1 VTYSE
6 KTKEVETSRNRNT
19 LCRRFLENVLI
30 EKYDA
35 TVSLAGKFLWPLLI
49 LMLSII
55 FYPDVSDLLGQLSR
69 NLSRTSRINVAGIE
83 IEVYAD
89 SFRSS
94 DLEAYK
100 LISKI
105 SREDLIVVLE
115 LGENRLQIDPKD
127 YTPEYSL
134 TFKNL
139 IELGLISIQENAV
152 SVQDSAPVIEIKLTD
167 IGKRVYREIRTILI
181 NFIKDLPVESK

>member
-181 NFIKDLPVESK
+181 NFIKNLPVESK

>member
-1 VTYSE
+1 
-6 KTKEVETSRNRNT
+6 
-19 LCRRFLENVLI
+19 
-30 EKYDA
+30 
-35 TVSLAGKFLWPLLI
+35 
-49 LMLSII
+49 MLSII

>member
-1 VTYSE
+1 
-6 KTKEVETSRNRNT
+6 
-19 LCRRFLENVLI
+19 
-30 EKYDA
+30 
-35 TVSLAGKFLWPLLI
+35 
-49 LMLSII
+49 M
-55 FYPDVSDLLGQLSR
+55 
-69 NLSRTSRINVAGIE
+69 
-83 IEVYAD
+83 
-89 SFRSS
+89 
-94 DLEAYK
+94 
-100 LISKI
+100 
-105 SREDLIVVLE
+105 
-115 LGENRLQIDPKD
+115 QIDPKD

>member
-1 VTYSE
+1 
-6 KTKEVETSRNRNT
+6 
-19 LCRRFLENVLI
+19 
-30 EKYDA
+30 
-35 TVSLAGKFLWPLLI
+35 
-49 LMLSII
+49 
-55 FYPDVSDLLGQLSR
+55 
-69 NLSRTSRINVAGIE
+69 
-83 IEVYAD
+83 
-89 SFRSS
+89 
-94 DLEAYK
+94 
-100 LISKI
+100 
-105 SREDLIVVLE
+105 
-115 LGENRLQIDPKD
+115 LQIDPKD